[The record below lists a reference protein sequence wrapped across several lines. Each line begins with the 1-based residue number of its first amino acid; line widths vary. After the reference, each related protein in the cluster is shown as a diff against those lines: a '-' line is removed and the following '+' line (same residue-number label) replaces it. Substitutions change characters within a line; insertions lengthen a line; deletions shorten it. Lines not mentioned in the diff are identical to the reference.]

1 MTPGRDRTLQAKADS
16 HIAWE
21 KQGALLFSA
30 CQPGGW
36 ERITNFRDF
45 CPMGRLSSLSSKMRS
60 RIMQMLAT
68 ETPLSIEFKEP
79 APVSTRRTL
88 CLGTEI
94 YLPFLRT

>member
-1 MTPGRDRTLQAKADS
+1 
-16 HIAWE
+16 
-21 KQGALLFSA
+21 
-30 CQPGGW
+30 
-36 ERITNFRDF
+36 
-45 CPMGRLSSLSSKMRS
+45 
-60 RIMQMLAT
+60 MQMLAT